1 MIILY
6 LFPNVSRSELLM
18 VIDKDVCSGN
28 PLSVELSPHTN
39 NVRLSLA
46 QYQQAFRSHIEQ
58 QVYDTQI
65 RQETQFVEPGQTVR
79 PAHCHPKGEEMLY
92 IINGSGKVYIDGIIY
107 PFREGS
113 VILFEQGK
121 VHMVRNT
128 GSEEL
133 KVACFFA
140 PATDLESYEYHPKID
155 FDGGKEL

>member
-1 MIILY
+1 
-6 LFPNVSRSELLM
+6 
-18 VIDKDVCSGN
+18 
-28 PLSVELSPHTN
+28 
-39 NVRLSLA
+39 
-46 QYQQAFRSHIEQ
+46 
-58 QVYDTQI
+58 
-65 RQETQFVEPGQTVR
+65 
-79 PAHCHPKGEEMLY
+79 MLY

-140 PATDLESYEYHPKID
+140 PATDLESYEYHPEID